1 MMTTGM
7 ESIGMK
13 TVERADIT
21 GIAPIMTAGKPMKRL
36 VRSALFAALI
46 PASPLMADGT
56 AVFATG
62 NTDAPL
68 MTFYWQDRDHTRL
81 EADGQPAHVLAID
94 GKAYGV
100 VEMNGRAVAMNL
112 ESLSAILGASG
123 DVQRLG
129 PNTVVPTHITAFETT
144 GQTEV
149 VAGIEGEV
157 YQVSW
162 EDSNGQ
168 ARMDEAV
175 LSRNPLVGEMQ
186 RALIQGMT
194 QAMARSTGVSGQEAA
209 SHELERRGL
218 AVLRFADDFR
228 LESINDADLSE
239 ATFALP
245 RAPVD
250 LQRLLKGVMGG

>member
-1 MMTTGM
+1 
-7 ESIGMK
+7 
-13 TVERADIT
+13 
-21 GIAPIMTAGKPMKRL
+21 MKRL
-36 VRSALFAALI
+36 VQFALFAAFL

-56 AVFATG
+56 AVFASG
-62 NTDAPL
+62 NADVPL
-68 MTFYWQDRDHTRL
+68 MTFYWQDREHTRL

-100 VEMNGRAVAMNL
+100 VEMHGRAVAMDL
-112 ESLSAILGASG
+112 ESLSSIVGGSG
-123 DVQRLG
+123 GVHRLG
-129 PNTVVPTHITAFETT
+129 PDTVVPTQITALETT

-175 LSRNPLVGEMQ
+175 LTRDPLAREMQ
-186 RALIQGMT
+186 RTLIDGMT
-194 QAMARSTGVSGQEAA
+194 RAMARGTGVSDQGTA
-209 SHELERRGL
+209 SSELERRGL
-218 AVLRFADDFR
+218 AVLRFADDFQ
-228 LESINDADLSE
+228 LESISDADLPE
-239 ATFALP
+239 TTFALP

-250 LQRLLKGVMGG
+250 LQRMLQGVLGG